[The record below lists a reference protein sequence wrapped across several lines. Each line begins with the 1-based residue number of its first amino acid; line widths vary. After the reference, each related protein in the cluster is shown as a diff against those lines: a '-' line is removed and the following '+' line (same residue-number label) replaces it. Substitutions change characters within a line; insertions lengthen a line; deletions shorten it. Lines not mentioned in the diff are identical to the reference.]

1 MFKSETAKKITLNT
15 LYQIIGK
22 VITMSVTIAATVI
35 ITRTFGRQGY
45 GAFSLMQ
52 TFPAFFFIIADFGI
66 NAIVTRELSKD
77 FGTASKYFSGALF
90 IRILLSLILIF
101 VGSSIILF
109 LPYSG
114 FVKFGIIISM
124 FLVLTQALFATTNI
138 IFQTKLRYDLST
150 IGLVSGS
157 AVILLL
163 VVFLSKQNA
172 DISWIS
178 FSYVIGGIV
187 AVGLNFLLFPKAG
200 FKPSYGLN
208 KNDMRYL
215 FLSSLP
221 LGLMFVFSQVN
232 SKADTLLISALKLP
246 PSLGFSNLE
255 SVAIYGLGYKVFEV
269 LLVIPTF
276 VMNSVYPV
284 FVRQMVVSKKL
295 FLNTFFKVM
304 SVMFVIGILVSFV
317 VTFFTPQ
324 IINALGGTSFN
335 QSISVLKILM
345 LGMFIFYLTQPISW
359 FIVTLN
365 GQKYLPAIY
374 LISAV
379 FNVSVN
385 LYFIP
390 KYSFYASSYITW
402 LSELLILI
410 LLSLFA
416 HKVWKGYS
424 AEKVTN

>member
-1 MFKSETAKKITLNT
+1 MHETTNKITLNT

-22 VITMSVTIAATVI
+22 VITMSVTIAATI
-35 ITRTFGRQGY
+35 IVTRTFGRQGY

-52 TFPAFFFIIADFGI
+52 TFPALFFIIADFGL

-77 FGTASKYFSGALF
+77 WNTANRYFSNALF

-101 VGSSIILF
+101 VGSLIILF

-124 FLVLTQALFATTNI
+124 FLILTQALFTTTNI

-157 AVILLL
+157 VIILLL
-163 VVFLSKQNA
+163 VIFLSKQNA

-178 FSYVIGGIV
+178 FSYVIGGAISV
-187 AVGLNFLLFPKAG
+187 ILNFLLFPKVG
-200 FKPSYGLN
+200 FKPSYKVN
-208 KNDMRYL
+208 NSDVRYL
-215 FLSSLP
+215 LLNSLP
-221 LGLMFVFSQVN
+221 LGLMFVFSQIN
-232 SKADTLLISALKLP
+232 FKADSLLISVLRLP
-246 PSLGFSNLE
+246 RNLGLSGLE
-255 SVAIYGLGYKVFEV
+255 SVAIYGLAYKVFEV
-269 LLVIPTF
+269 MLVIPTF

-284 FVRQMVVSKKL
+284 FVRHLVIGKKV
-295 FLNTFFKVM
+295 FLRTFFKVL
-304 SVMFVIGILVSFV
+304 SVMLVIGILVSFV
-317 VTFFTPQ
+317 TTFFAPQ
-324 IINALGGTSFN
+324 IIKVLGGSAFN
-335 QSISVLKILM
+335 QSTQVLKILM

-365 GQKYLPAIY
+365 GQKYLPVIY
-374 LISAV
+374 LLSAI
-379 FNVSVN
+379 FNVSLN

-410 LLSLFA
+410 LLCVFA

-424 AEKVTN
+424 EEKVTH